1 MPNFVSSTSPRV
13 QLLDSH
19 TVNQI
24 AAGEV
29 VERPASVVK
38 ELVENA
44 LDAGATTIDVLI
56 EESGR
61 ERIRVRDNGCGMS
74 KEDLLMSLQRHATS
88 KITRFEDLS
97 QATTLGFRGEAVPSI
112 GSVSRM
118 TITTGEDG
126 SLRHSVTVY
135 GGEIG
140 PISATAGPRGTEV
153 LVEELFFNTPARL
166 KFMKSD
172 STEMSQALEAVQ
184 RLAMVHPGVRFSFSN
199 GKTVLLQTDGSGEL
213 LPVIAEIW
221 GRDVARTL
229 AELDHYENG
238 VRVRGFISPPHLTKS
253 TRQYQWFFV
262 NGRPI
267 RSRQLQ
273 TALDIAY
280 RSLTPDKRFPL
291 AAMHI
296 DVDPARVDANV
307 SPTKNEVKFQHER
320 DVFDALRHAVKVAL
334 LQQGMVPDAAGLA
347 RANEA
352 LRQVQGVSP
361 TFDFP
366 MSSSPGSP
374 SMGLVDA
381 AILAQSPLFAHSQLT
396 STPAPPVDGQNEYQ
410 KLLSGLRVVGQIM
423 NTFILA
429 ENDEGLLIVDQHVA
443 HERILYER
451 LVRDR
456 GMGLVESQTLLAP
469 EPLTLERRVI
479 ALLSDKLDEIRSLGF
494 VLEPF
499 GDDTLLVRAVPA
511 AIKNKNPVGVLRG
524 VIEEL
529 VDGDA
534 SGCVMP
540 ARDSILIMCSC
551 KMAVKAGDPMSLPE
565 MEKLLVDL
573 AETENPYL
581 CPHGRPITIVLNKG
595 ELLRKF
601 KR

>member
-1 MPNFVSSTSPRV
+1 MPDSVAPSPIKVR
-13 QLLDSH
+13 LLDSQ

-44 LDAGATTIDVLI
+44 LDAGATIIDVLI

-74 KEDLLMSLQRHATS
+74 MEDLVMCLKRHATS
-88 KITRFEDLS
+88 KISRFEDLS

-118 TITTGEDG
+118 TISTGQDG

-140 PISATAGPRGTEV
+140 PVTASAGPQGTEV

-184 RLAMVHPGVRFSFSN
+184 RLSMVHPRVRFTFSN
-199 GKTVLLQTDGSGEL
+199 GKSVLLQTDGSGEL
-213 LPVIAEIW
+213 LPVVAEIW
-221 GRDVARTL
+221 GRDVARSL

-238 VRVRGFISPPHLTKS
+238 VRVRGFISPPHVTKS

-262 NGRPI
+262 NHRPI

-280 RSLTPDKRFPL
+280 RSLTPDKRYPI
-291 AAMHI
+291 AAI
-296 DVDPARVDANV
+296 LVDVDPARMDANV
-307 SPTKNEVKFQHER
+307 SPTKSEVKFQHER
-320 DVFDALRHAVKVAL
+320 DVFDAIRHAVKAAL

-352 LRQVQGVSP
+352 LMQVRGASP

-366 MSSSPGSP
+366 LSSPQGNP
-374 SMGLVDA
+374 SMGLVAA
-381 AILAQSPLFAHSQLT
+381 AITAQAPLFAHSHL
-396 STPAPPVDGQNEYQ
+396 SEESGASDKNEYQ

-423 NTFILA
+423 DTFILA
-429 ENDEGLLIVDQHVA
+429 ENDDGLLIVDQHVA

-469 EPLTLERRVI
+469 EPLSLEKRVV
-479 ALLSDKLDEIRSLGF
+479 ALIVEKLDELKSLGF

-511 AIKNKNPVGVLRG
+511 AIKNKNPVNILRSI
-524 VIEEL
+524 IEEL

-534 SGCVMP
+534 TGCVMP
-540 ARDSILIMCSC
+540 ARDSVLIMCSC
-551 KMAVKAGDPMSLPE
+551 KMAVKAGDPMSLAE